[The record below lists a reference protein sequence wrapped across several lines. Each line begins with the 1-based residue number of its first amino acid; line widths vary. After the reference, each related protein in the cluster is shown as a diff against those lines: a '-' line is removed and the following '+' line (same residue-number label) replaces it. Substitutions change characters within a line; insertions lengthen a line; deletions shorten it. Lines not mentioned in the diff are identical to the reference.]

1 MKSTE
6 NWLLRETEQGN
17 VAPTLNWKI
26 KMQLNIKKP
35 VSKCNVSE
43 KGR

>member
-17 VAPTLNWKI
+17 VAPTLNWNKNEK
-26 KMQLNIKKP
+26 KMQLK
-35 VSKCNVSE
+35 
-43 KGR
+43 